1 MPNKVG
7 QVQKINEGY
16 SFVVTKDNNRPV
28 ATFAFKTLDDA
39 HAALAHLGEGDL
51 LQALRHLDP
60 VVHERV

>member
-39 HAALAHLGEGDL
+39 HAPLSRISAKVIFC
-51 LQALRHLDP
+51 RRS
-60 VVHERV
+60 VI